1 VPALRT
7 HAGALSVPLL
17 SFAGVSIA
25 FGRDPLLEDA
35 AFAIDAGERVCL
47 IGRNGAGKS
56 TLLRIVAGELVP
68 DGGDVWRAPALRI
81 ARLSQE
87 LDLPEG
93 ATVFD
98 AVAGG
103 LPKAGALLAA
113 YHHATH
119 DAAADPA
126 LLARVG
132 ELQHQIE
139 AEDAWRLQERV
150 EQVLARL
157 GLPGD
162 TEIGA
167 LSGGWKRRTALAR
180 ALVSD
185 PDLLLLDEPTNH
197 LDVEVT
203 EWLEDAIAELRGG
216 VLFVTHDRAFL
227 ARLATRI
234 VELDRGALTSWPGDY
249 ATFLAKKAA
258 LLADEERHRALFDKK
273 LAQEEAWIRQGIKAR
288 RTRNEG
294 RVRALEGL
302 REERRRRRDQPGR
315 AKLAIE
321 EAERS
326 GKLVVEAADVSFAWG
341 EKPIVRGLSLRI
353 LRGDRVGLIGPNGAG
368 KTTLLRILLGEQAPD
383 TGTVRLGTKLSVA
396 YFDQLREQLDPEKT
410 VIESVAGG
418 SEHIEIG
425 GQRRHVLGLLQ
436 DFLFSPERARS
447 PVRSL
452 SGGERNRLLLA
463 RLFTKPAN
471 LLVLDEPTNDLDIET
486 LELLEERLAEFEGTV
501 LLVSHDR
508 AFLDRVV
515 TSTIAFEG
523 PGEVYE
529 YVGGYTDWLRQ
540 RRTRAAPPALA
551 AKKPAPAAAPRPAR
565 AKRSFK
571 EQRELDSLPARIE
584 ALETEERELT
594 DRQGRPEF
602 YKEPPA
608 EQSRVRA
615 RATEVAAELASAYAR
630 WEALEGSG

>member
-1 VPALRT
+1 VRRRR
-7 HAGALSVPLL
+7 S
-17 SFAGVSIA
+17 
-25 FGRDPLLEDA
+25 A
-35 AFAIDAGERVCL
+35 A
-47 IGRNGAGKS
+47 
-56 TLLRIVAGELVP
+56 
-68 DGGDVWRAPALRI
+68 APSLRI

-87 LDLPEG
+87 LDLPD
-93 ATVFD
+93 ATTVFD

-119 DAAADPA
+119 DVAHDPS
-126 LLARVG
+126 LLARIG
-132 ELQHQIE
+132 ELQHAIE
-139 AEDAWRLQERV
+139 AEDAWRLNERV
-150 EQVLARL
+150 EQVLGRRE
-157 GLPGD
+157 LPGD
-162 TEIGA
+162 DAIGS
-167 LSGGWKRRTALAR
+167 LSGGWKRRVALAR

-203 EWLEDAIAELRGG
+203 EWLEDTIAELRGG

-234 VELDRGALTSWPGDY
+234 VELDRGVLTSWPGSY
-249 ATFLAKKAA
+249 AGFLEKKAA
-258 LLADEERHRALFDKK
+258 ALVEEERHRALFDKK

-294 RVRALEGL
+294 RVRALEKL
-302 REERRRRRDQPGR
+302 REERRSRREAPGR

-326 GKLVVEAADVSFAWG
+326 GKLVVEAQHVSFAFG
-341 EKPIVRGLSLRI
+341 ETPIVRDLSLRI

-368 KTTLLRILLGEQAPD
+368 KTTLLRILLGQQPPD
-383 TGTVRLGTKLSVA
+383 RGTVRLGTKLEVA
-396 YFDQLREQLDPEKT
+396 YFDQLRAQLDPEKT

-418 SEHIEIG
+418 NEYLDFG

-436 DFLFSPERARS
+436 DFLFSPERARA

-486 LELLEERLAEFEGTV
+486 LELLEEKLGDFDGTI

-508 AFLDRVV
+508 AFVDRVV
-515 TSTIAFEG
+515 TSTLAFEG
-523 PGEVYE
+523 GGNVFE
-529 YVGGYTDWLRQ
+529 YVGGYADWLRQ
-540 RRTRAAPPALA
+540 RRGGRTPPPADPKAAQRAARPI
-551 AKKPAPAAAPRPAR
+551 APRT
-565 AKRSFK
+565 KRSFK
-571 EQRELDSLPARIE
+571 EQRELEELPARIE
-584 ALETEERELT
+584 ALEKEQRELAL
-594 DRQGRPEF
+594 RQSAREF
-602 YKEPPA
+602 YREDPA
-608 EQSRVRA
+608 EQVRVRN
-615 RATEVAAELASAYAR
+615 RAAAIDRELETAYAR
-630 WEALEGSG
+630 WEALERTGAGTVLDR